1 MMHEVTRHA
10 LALGTVM
17 VEASAGKTE
26 LQIYEHENGGV
37 FALDGSYLEQVV
49 GDPAYIGDPF
59 NEGCA
64 VQLIDTMGEKSNL
77 KVIGEDHPD
86 SVIDEVIVAMKDDIS
101 KGDWTAIAELLH
113 FLPSN
118 AINNY
123 LG

>member
-26 LQIYEHENGGV
+26 LQIYEHEDGGV
-37 FALDGSYLEQVV
+37 FAIDGSFLEQVV

-59 NEGCA
+59 NEGSV
-64 VQLIDTMGEKSNL
+64 VQLIDSMDEKSNL
-77 KVIGEDHPD
+77 KVIGEEHPD
-86 SVIDEVIVAMKDDIS
+86 SVIDEMIVAMKDDIS

-113 FLPSN
+113 FLPRN
-118 AINNY
+118 VIDNY

>member
-17 VEASAGKTE
+17 VEASAGTTE
-26 LQIYEHENGGV
+26 LQIYEHEDGGV
-37 FALDGSYLEQVV
+37 FAIDGSFLEQVV

-59 NEGCA
+59 NEGSV
-64 VQLIDTMGEKSNL
+64 VQLIDSMDEKSNL
-77 KVIGEDHPD
+77 KVIGEEHPD
-86 SVIDEVIVAMKDDIS
+86 SVIDEVIVAMKDDIY

-113 FLPSN
+113 FLPRN
-118 AINNY
+118 VIDNY